1 MDVILKLSPE
11 NLNVIAEKV
20 VQIQNKK
27 KKEAEK
33 PAPPDEQRQYTVNEV
48 AEMTKRTPWTIRN
61 HIDLGLLK
69 ASKVGKSWLI
79 SSTNYNKYINNG
91 Q

>member
-20 VQIQNKK
+20 VQIQDKK
-27 KKEAEK
+27 KKEAER
-33 PAPPDEQRQYTVNEV
+33 PSPDEQRQYTVNEV
-48 AEMTKRTPWTIRN
+48 AEMTKRKPQTIRQ
-61 HIDLGLLK
+61 HIDLKLLI

-79 SSTNYNKYINNG
+79 SETNYKTYINNG

>member
-27 KKEAEK
+27 KKEDEK
-33 PAPPDEQRQYTVNEV
+33 PSLDEQRQYTVNEV
-48 AEMTKRTPWTIRN
+48 AEMTKRKQWTIRQ
-61 HIDLGLLK
+61 HISLGLLK

-79 SSTNYNKYINNG
+79 SSTNYNKYITNE

>member
-20 VQIQNKK
+20 EEIQSKK
-27 KKEAEK
+27 KQEKEKKLLDQEK
-33 PAPPDEQRQYTVNEV
+33 QYTVNEV
-48 AEMTKRTPWTIRN
+48 AEMSKRKQWTVRD
-61 HIDLGLLK
+61 HIARGLLK
-69 ASKVGKSWLI
+69 ASKVGKSFLI
-79 SSTNYNKYINNG
+79 SETNYKKYINNE

>member
-33 PAPPDEQRQYTVNEV
+33 PSLDEQRQYTVNEV
-48 AEMTKRTPWTIRN
+48 AEMTKRKQWTIRN
-61 HIDLGLLK
+61 HIGLGLLK
-69 ASKVGKSWLI
+69 ASKVGKSFLI
-79 SSTNYNKYINNG
+79 SSTNYNKYINNE

>member
-33 PAPPDEQRQYTVNEV
+33 PSLDEELQYTVNEV
-48 AEMTKRTPWTIRN
+48 AKMTKRQPWTIRD
-61 HIDLGLLK
+61 HISRGLLLG
-69 ASKVGKSWLI
+69 SKVGKSFLI
-79 SSTNYNKYINNG
+79 SSTNYNKYINNE